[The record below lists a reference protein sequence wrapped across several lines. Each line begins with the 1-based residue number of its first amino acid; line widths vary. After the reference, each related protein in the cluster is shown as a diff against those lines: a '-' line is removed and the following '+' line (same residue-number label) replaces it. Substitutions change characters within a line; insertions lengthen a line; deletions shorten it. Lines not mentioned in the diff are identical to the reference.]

1 MINDYIDRR
10 IQDARAA
17 ALYAKTAV
25 GGSNRIHIFITDIN
39 PSDVKGYAAANL
51 LKLWEPSETNPYFWV
66 HIDDPNALIVVESS
80 KVERKVIFEPVVN
93 N

>member
-17 ALYAKTAV
+17 ALYAKSAV
-25 GGSNRIHIFITDIN
+25 ASSRIHIFITDIN
-39 PSDVKGYAAANL
+39 PADVKGYAAANL
-51 LKLWEPSETNPYFWV
+51 LKLWEPSESQPHYWV

-80 KVERKVIFEPVVN
+80 KVERKVIFDPVVN